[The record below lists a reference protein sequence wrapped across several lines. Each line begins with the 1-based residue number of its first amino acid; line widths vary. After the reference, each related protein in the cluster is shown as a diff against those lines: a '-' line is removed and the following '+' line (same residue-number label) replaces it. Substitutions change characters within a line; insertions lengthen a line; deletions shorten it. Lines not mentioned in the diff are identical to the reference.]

1 MAETLLSPGV
11 LARENDQS
19 FITQQPAEIGAAII
33 GPAAIGP
40 VEVPTLVTSF
50 SQYSAIFGTTV
61 QSGSN
66 AYSYLTALA
75 ANNYFQSGGNSL
87 LVTRVVPETFS
98 SATSSFVDSVDGEPL
113 LTGDTNAAALFA
125 NGVSAGSAFTGS
137 AETVT
142 YTAATYSAT
151 GGGSGAVFNLVT
163 DNGAEAAV
171 TASSAGTGYKVGDVI
186 TFSSNDNG
194 GSPLISTTILNAV
207 TINTFNTNTDP
218 STTLDGTYRFQ
229 SGSTAATDLVVS
241 NGGTATGV
249 ELEVT
254 ILNGVITD
262 VVPYVV
268 GSGEGEGSIVGTTFE
283 ISQDALNAQTGDG
296 NGTGKLTLVLTADE
310 LSAGTFAVTL
320 DSDNIEVSA
329 PSFELETIS
338 EGEIMNTGTSQL
350 SNGALVSGSAQN
362 VRWSVAS
369 VNTGSG
375 TFSLLIRRGNDNTNQ
390 QVVLEQYLDVSLDP
404 YQPNYIGAQ
413 IGDIKKN
420 LVNDG
425 ADYYI
430 QESGSYAN
438 LSSYVRVKS
447 VRKTPNYFDNNG
459 AAKDNFTG
467 SLPAVASGSFGGAV
481 GRNITTADSGRIS
494 NFYSNIGDGAAW
506 DTQGLTGSNYDNAIA
521 LLGNV
526 DEYKYNVISAPG
538 LINAVHT
545 TQTTALVNNSLNR
558 GDNVA
563 VVDLVK
569 YGSSVTSVT
578 QAAASFDNSYAATYW
593 PWVQMIDPQTGE
605 LVFVPASTVI
615 PGVYVF
621 TDASSEPWFAPAGLT
636 RGALGQ
642 VVRAERR
649 LTANNRD
656 TLYEA
661 NVNPIATFPSQ
672 GVVVFGQK
680 TLQKAASALDRVN
693 VRRLL
698 ITLKSFI
705 SQIADNLVF
714 EQNTIATRQNFLT
727 QVNPYL
733 ESVQQRQGLYAFKV
747 VMDESNNTPDVIDR
761 NELIGQIFL
770 QPTRTAEFILLDFN
784 VLPTG
789 ATFPA

>member
-19 FITQQPAEIGAAII
+19 FITQQPAEVGAAII

-61 QSGSN
+61 QSGSI

-194 GSPLISTTILNAV
+194 GSPLISTTIFDAV
-207 TINTFNTNTDP
+207 STNTFNTNTGDD
-218 STTLDGTYRFQ
+218 SLDGTYTFT
-229 SGSTAATDLVVS
+229 SGSTAATDLIVGG
-241 NGGTATGV
+241 GGTATGV
-249 ELEVT
+249 SVDVT
-254 ILNGVITD
+254 ILNGVITN
-262 VVPYVV
+262 VVPSSV
-268 GSGEGEGSIVGTTFE
+268 GEGSIVDTTL
-283 ISQDALNAQTGDG
+283 SLSLDAINAQTGDAG
-296 NGTGKLTLVLTADE
+296 GTGVLVLTLTADE
-310 LSAGTFAVTL
+310 LSAGTFTITL
-320 DSDNIEVSA
+320 DTDNLEASA

-350 SNGALVSGSAQN
+350 SNGALVSGSTQN

-467 SLPAVASGSFGGAV
+467 SLPAVSSGSFGGAV
-481 GRNITTADSGRIS
+481 GRNITTAASSRLA
-494 NFYSNIGDGAAW
+494 NFYGDIGNGAAF

-526 DEYKYNVISAPG
+526 DEYQYNVISAPG
-538 LINAVHT
+538 LINAVHA

-569 YGSSVTSVT
+569 YGSSVASVT
-578 QAAASFDNSYAATYW
+578 QAASSFDNSYAATYW

-661 NVNPIATFPSQ
+661 NVNPLATFPQS

-680 TLQKAASALDRVN
+680 TLQKRASALDRVN

-698 ITLKSFI
+698 IALKGFI
-705 SQIADNLVF
+705 SGVADNLVF
-714 EQNTIATRQNFLT
+714 EQNTIATRNNFLSV
-727 QVNPYL
+727 VNPYL
-733 ESVQQRQGLYAFKV
+733 EGVQQRQGLYAFKV
-747 VMDESNNTPDVIDR
+747 VMDDTNNTPTVIDR
-761 NELIGQIFL
+761 NELVGQIFL
-770 QPTRTAEFILLDFN
+770 QPTKTAEFVILDFN

>member
-33 GPAAIGP
+33 GPAALGP

-50 SQYSAIFGTTV
+50 SEYTAIFGTTV
-61 QSGSN
+61 QSGSI
-66 AYSYLTALA
+66 AYSYLTSLA

-113 LTGDTNAAALFA
+113 LTGDTNAAALY
-125 NGVSAGSAFTGS
+125 GKMGSATGSFFTGS
-137 AETVT
+137 ASTET
-142 YTAATYSAT
+142 YTAATYTAT

-163 DNGAEAAV
+163 VNGIATAV
-171 TASSAGTGYKVGDVI
+171 TASSAGTGYKVGDTI

-194 GSPLISTTILNAV
+194 GSPLIATTIFSAAS
-207 TINTFNTNTDP
+207 TNTYDVG
-218 STTLDGTYRFQ
+218 SDTADGDYVFT
-229 SGSTAATDLVVS
+229 SGSTAGTDLIV
-241 NGGTATGV
+241 GGTGTGTGV
-249 ELEVT
+249 ELTVT
-254 ILNGVITD
+254 IDQGLITN
-262 VVPYVV
+262 VVPNAV
-268 GSGEGEGSIVGTTFE
+268 GEGAKVGTTL
-283 ISQDALNAQTGDG
+283 SLSVGALNDKTGET
-296 NGTGKLTLVLTADE
+296 GTGVLELTITADQ
-310 LSAGTFAVTL
+310 LNADSAVITL
-320 DSDNIEVSA
+320 DQDVMESSD
-329 PSFELETIS
+329 PSFVLETIS
-338 EGEIMNTGTSQL
+338 EGVVMNTGTAEL
-350 SNGALVSGSAQN
+350 SNGALASGSAEN
-362 VRWSVAS
+362 IRWSVAS

-438 LSSYVRVKS
+438 LSKYVRVKS
-447 VRKTPNYFDNNG
+447 VRNTPNYFDNNG
-459 AAKDNFTG
+459 AAKENFTG
-467 SLPAVASGSFGGAV
+467 SLPAVSSGSFGGAV
-481 GRNITTADSGRIS
+481 GRNITTADSGRTS
-494 NFYSNIGDGAAW
+494 NFYSNIGNGAAW

-526 DEYKYNVISAPG
+526 DEYQYNVISAPG
-538 LINAVHT
+538 LINAVHS

-569 YGSSVTSVT
+569 YGSSVASVT

-593 PWVQMIDPQTGE
+593 PWVQMVDPQTGE
-605 LVFVPASTVI
+605 LVFVPASTAI

-661 NVNPIATFPSQ
+661 NVNPLATFPQS

-680 TLQKAASALDRVN
+680 TLQKRASALDRVN

-698 ITLKSFI
+698 IALKGFI
-705 SQIADNLVF
+705 SGVADNLVF
-714 EQNTIATRQNFLT
+714 EQNTIATRNNFLSV
-727 QVNPYL
+727 VNPYL
-733 ESVQQRQGLYAFKV
+733 EGVQQRQGLYAFKV
-747 VMDESNNTPDVIDR
+747 VMDDTNNTPTVIDR
-761 NELIGQIFL
+761 NELVGQIFL
-770 QPTRTAEFILLDFN
+770 QPTKTAEFIILDFN

-789 ATFPA
+789 ATFDS